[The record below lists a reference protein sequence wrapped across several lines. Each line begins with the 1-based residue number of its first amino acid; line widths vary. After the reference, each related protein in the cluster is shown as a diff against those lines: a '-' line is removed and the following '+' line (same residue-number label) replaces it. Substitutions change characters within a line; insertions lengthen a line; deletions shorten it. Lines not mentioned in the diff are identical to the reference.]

1 MDRKNRY
8 ELKRKEEMERM
19 HFRLTKDE
27 KEILERKAQL
37 CNMTMT
43 YYLRKMI
50 REGVI
55 VIEDNQGRREVEHEI
70 NKIGINVNQIARIV
84 NENGNIDDDNMQLV
98 LAYMKEI
105 KNIILEK
112 L

>member
-1 MDRKNRY
+1 MTP
-8 ELKRKEEMERM
+8 EEREM
-19 HFRLTKDE
+19 LNN
-27 KEILERKAQL
+27 KAEL
-37 CNMTMT
+37 CNMSKPE
-43 YYLRKMI
+43 YLRKMI